1 MAYTYT
7 TEPHPTCKGKLLAI
21 APKSDSWRCLTD
33 EEHAL
38 SNIGGKHWRGHQRAG
53 SVAYTLTEAQAR
65 DLDQLLRGGF
75 RPYTHL
81 APEHREA
88 DDPAFWHPELSEGE
102 PMSKAD
108 ALALVTP
115 PKRCKQTLEM
125 DLAPP
130 IAEPAA
136 SPPTVDEARP
146 TARDNW
152 REAYRIVRQG
162 KLAGKAM
169 YDALTAKF
177 GHHEACKLQW
187 AIERSRAPR
196 WPSRQARQKSVLNCF
211 GAHNPFKAPA
221 MDSPR
226 FEGWRRFVARVDSL
240 VARLD
245 AAGRIERDAGG
256 YVERVLP
263 KPEAAS
269 EAAREVMANAAAILR
284 AARRGGGSYI
294 WGPSLCLA
302 SPRRNF
308 AGWWAFTW
316 HDGERQCT
324 VDLERH
330 RSIAKVEALRA
341 IAARSTPL
349 PAVSATP
356 PSGEAVQ
363 AKRTPAHER
372 AVRRAWAERKAR
384 RIFRDAAEALTDTR
398 NDLQRQL
405 GKVQSALDTLRPQY
419 ENAAKARHAF
429 LLEMNAASQRERV
442 ANAKRARSTLLA
454 RRRGAEMS
462 LMAKMMKNLHAK
474 LQAAQMAPR
483 YTDEAG
489 REGLDLVGREASRA
503 FEQRDRA
510 EAAEKSVRIAGAA
523 VERQQEAIER
533 MADAM
538 EAATL
543 RAIRA
548 ETALAAIKARDNG
561 WPPAVR
567 SVSVKFAA

>member
-21 APKSDSWRCLTD
+21 APKCDSWRCLTD
-33 EEHAL
+33 TEHAF
-38 SNIGGKHWRGHQRAG
+38 SNIGGKHWRGHQQAG

-108 ALALVTP
+108 ALALVIP
-115 PKRCKQTLEM
+115 PKRCKLTLEM
-125 DLAPP
+125 DMAPP

-136 SPPTVDEARP
+136 QAPTVDKARP

-196 WPSRQARQKSVLNCF
+196 WPSRHDRQKSVLNCF
-211 GAHNPFKAPA
+211 GFHNPYKAPA

-263 KPEAAS
+263 KPKSAS
-269 EAAREVMANAAAILR
+269 AAAREVMVNAAAILR

-330 RSIAKVEALRA
+330 RSIAKAEALRA
-341 IAARSTPL
+341 IAARSAPL
-349 PAVSATP
+349 PAVSTEP
-356 PSGEAVQ
+356 PSGEAAR

-384 RIFRDAAEALTDTR
+384 RKG
-398 NDLQRQL
+398 Q
-405 GKVQSALDTLRPQY
+405 
-419 ENAAKARHAF
+419 ARHAF
-429 LLEMNAASQRERV
+429 QLNIGADQLDNANASRERWKAEAESAQQRERV